1 MHVWQEERPAGILSW
16 VSVSTENCVF
26 VRSQHLS
33 FPVSMSWLFSW
44 LQHQSIEA
52 LKATRPSRKW
62 QTAEETCSDCFKYTL
77 FTVCCSQPCH
87 VAATYPP
94 PPTVWNTQKCTQR
107 RQSCDARSARRDPTH
122 LFSNLQHDWDDCSHG
137 NEDPSVP
144 HFSAASPIGPS
155 EPKDAGQSA
164 WRPLRVTPGAC
175 SIPTKC
181 MKSHDPVYSQVS
193 SFICSVF

>member
-94 PPTVWNTQKCTQR
+94 PPQCEIHKNAHRDVKVTHGVPDGIPLTSFPISNMTGMTAVMVMKTQVFLTSAQPPLLGRLSPRTQAKVLGDLWE
-107 RQSCDARSARRDPTH
+107 SH
-122 LFSNLQHDWDDCSHG
+122 LG
-137 NEDPSVP
+137 P
-144 HFSAASPIGPS
+144 AAFP
-155 EPKDAGQSA
+155 QSA
-164 WRPLRVTPGAC
+164 WNHMTL
-175 SIPTKC
+175 SI
-181 MKSHDPVYSQVS
+181 VR
-193 SFICSVF
+193 